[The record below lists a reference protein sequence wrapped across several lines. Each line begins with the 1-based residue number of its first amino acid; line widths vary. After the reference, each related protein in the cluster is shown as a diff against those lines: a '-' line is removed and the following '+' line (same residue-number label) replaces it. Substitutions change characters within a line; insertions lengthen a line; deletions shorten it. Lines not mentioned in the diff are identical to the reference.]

1 LKVALRLAIRL
12 VLVVLEDWKNG
23 VEVAIADCLNILE
36 TGFKV
41 PLIEIVKEQSTDA
54 TLFVAVF

>member
-1 LKVALRLAIRL
+1 MKVALRLTIRL
-12 VLVVLEDWKNG
+12 VLVMLEDWKNS

-41 PLIEIVKEQSTDA
+41 PLIEIIKEQSTDT
-54 TLFVAVF
+54 TLFVTVF